1 MYLYIE
7 TKWRV
12 SCYCLSGLD
21 EDSSDEDDDEDDDDD
36 WD

>member
-1 MYLYIE
+1 MNLYIE

-12 SCYCLSGLD
+12 SWYLSVLD